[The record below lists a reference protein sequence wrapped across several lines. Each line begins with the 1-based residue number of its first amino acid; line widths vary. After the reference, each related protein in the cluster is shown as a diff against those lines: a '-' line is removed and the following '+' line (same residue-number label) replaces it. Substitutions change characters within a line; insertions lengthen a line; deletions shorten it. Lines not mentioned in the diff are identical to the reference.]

1 MIEKKHLY
9 FAYILTSRI
18 RLSNHSALERSK
30 IHIRLIQKRRD
41 MYRYISATSK
51 TIIYEHTCVLNLQ
64 KSQMNAIE
72 SRQQQIML

>member
-1 MIEKKHLY
+1 
-9 FAYILTSRI
+9 
-18 RLSNHSALERSK
+18 
-30 IHIRLIQKRRD
+30 
-41 MYRYISATSK
+41 MYRYVSATSK